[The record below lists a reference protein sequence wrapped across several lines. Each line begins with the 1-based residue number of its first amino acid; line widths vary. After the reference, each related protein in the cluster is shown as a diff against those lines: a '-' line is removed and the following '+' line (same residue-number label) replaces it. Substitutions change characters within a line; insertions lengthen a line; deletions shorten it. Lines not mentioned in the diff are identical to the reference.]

1 MSDRTR
7 VQRYAEL
14 VVRVGLNVQPGQPVL
29 VRADLDHA
37 EVARAVVEQAYV
49 AGAAAVT
56 VDWTDAHVRR
66 STLEHAPM
74 ETLTGTPGWR
84 LQQLQEL
91 GEAGGAILTLTGN
104 AHPHLFDDLP
114 AERVAAVPLELA
126 RASRA
131 LVTEGGVVWAV
142 VAAPNEGWAEQV
154 FGSPDVDR
162 LRDAVSV
169 AMRLDSDDVVAEWRE
184 HVDRLHARA
193 RAVEALDL
201 DAVRYTGDGTDL
213 TVGLIPGSRWVS
225 GSVTTPGGVPFT
237 PNLPTEEV
245 FTSPDRRRAD
255 GTIRVTRP
263 LAMPRA
269 GVVVEGLE
277 VRFEGGRA
285 VDVSADTHLDA
296 VQAELETDEGA
307 RSLGEV
313 ALVDGA
319 SRVRAAVVV
328 FHNTLYDENAGCHV
342 AWGQSFPM
350 VLPDVSDPEER
361 AAAGLNTSAVH
372 TDVVV
377 GGPGVDVVGTTRDGR
392 EVPLITDDVW
402 VLPVS

>member
-1 MSDRTR
+1 MSDRST

-29 VRADLDHA
+29 LRAELDHA
-37 EVARAVVEQAYV
+37 EVARAVVEEAYV
-49 AGAAAVT
+49 AGAASVT

-84 LQQLQEL
+84 LQQLREL

-126 RASRA
+126 MASRA
-131 LVTEGGVVWAV
+131 LVTDGGVAWAV
-142 VAAPNEGWAEQV
+142 VAAPNPGWAEQV

-162 LRDAVSV
+162 LWDAVSV

-184 HVDRLHARA
+184 HVERLHARA

-201 DAVRYTGDGTDL
+201 DAVRYTGEGTDL

-225 GSVTTPGGVPFT
+225 GSVRTKAGVPFT

-255 GTIRVTRP
+255 GTIRLTRP
-263 LAMPRA
+263 LVMPRA

-277 VRFEGGRA
+277 VRFEGGRV

-296 VQAELETDEGA
+296 VRAELDTDEGA

-313 ALVDGA
+313 SLVDGA
-319 SRVRAAVVV
+319 SRVRAAGVV

-342 AWGQSFPM
+342 AWGQSFAM
-350 VLPDVSDPEER
+350 VLPDVSDPDQR

>member
-14 VVRVGLNVQPGQPVL
+14 VVQVGLNVQPGQPVL

-37 EVARAVVEQAYV
+37 EVARAVVEAAYV
-49 AGAAAVT
+49 VGAASVT
-56 VDWTDAHVRR
+56 VEWTDAHVRR

-84 LQQLQEL
+84 LQQLREL
-91 GEAGGAILTLTGN
+91 GEAGGAVLTLTGN

-126 RASRA
+126 RAGQA
-131 LVTEGGVVWAV
+131 LITDGDVAWAV
-142 VAAPNEGWAEQV
+142 VAAPNPGWAEQV
-154 FGSPDVDR
+154 FGTPDTER
-162 LRDAVSV
+162 LWEAVGV
-169 AMRLDSDDVVAEWRE
+169 AMRLDSDDVVAEWRA

-201 DAVRYTGDGTDL
+201 DSVRYTGQGTDL

-225 GSVTTPGGVPFT
+225 GSVTTTGGVPFT

-255 GTIRVTRP
+255 GSIRLTRP
-263 LAMPRA
+263 LVMPRA

-277 VRFEGGRA
+277 VRFEDGRV
-285 VDVSADTHLDA
+285 VDVSADTHVDA
-296 VQAELETDEGA
+296 VLAELDTDPGS

-313 ALVDGA
+313 SLVDGS
-319 SRVRAAVVV
+319 SRVRAAGVV

-342 AWGQSFPM
+342 AWGQSFAM
-350 VLPDVSDPEER
+350 VLPDVSDPDER
-361 AAAGLNTSAVH
+361 AAAGLNSSAVH

-377 GGPGVDVVGTTRDGR
+377 GGPGVDVVGTTRRGR

-402 VLPVS
+402 VLPV

>member
-14 VVRVGLNVQPGQPVL
+14 VVRVGLNVQRGQTVL
-29 VRADLDHA
+29 VRADVDHA

-49 AGAAAVT
+49 AGASSVV

-66 STLEHAPM
+66 STVQHAPM

-84 LQQLQEL
+84 LQQLREL
-91 GEAGGAILTLTGN
+91 GESGGALLTLTGN

-114 AERVAAVPLELA
+114 PERVAAVPLELA
-126 RASRA
+126 RAGRA
-131 LVTEGGVVWAV
+131 LLTEGRVAWAV
-142 VAAPNEGWAEQV
+142 VAAPNPGWAEQV
-154 FGSPDVDR
+154 HGTPDVEP
-162 LRDAVSV
+162 LWDAVTV
-169 AMRLDSDDVVAEWRE
+169 AMRLDSDDVVAEWRA
-184 HVDRLHARA
+184 HVDRLHARG
-193 RAVEALDL
+193 RALEALDL
-201 DAVRYTGDGTDL
+201 DSVRYSGEGTDL

-225 GSVTTPGGVPFT
+225 GSVTTPAGIPFT

-245 FTSPDRRRAD
+245 FTSPDRRRAE
-255 GTIRVTRP
+255 GTIRLTRP
-263 LAMPRA
+263 LVMPRA

-277 VRFEGGRA
+277 VRFEAGRV

-296 VQAELETDEGA
+296 VRAELDTDEGA

-313 ALVDGA
+313 ALVDGS
-319 SRVRAAVVV
+319 SRVRAAGVV
-328 FHNTLYDENAGCHV
+328 FHNTLYDENAGSHV

-350 VLPDVSDPEER
+350 VLPEVTDPDER
-361 AAAGLNTSAVH
+361 AAAGLNMSAVH

-392 EVPLITDDVW
+392 EVPLITDDTW

>member
-1 MSDRTR
+1 MSDRSR
-7 VQRYAEL
+7 VRRYAEL

-29 VRADLDHA
+29 LRAELDHA
-37 EVARAVVEQAYV
+37 EVARAVVEEAYV
-49 AGAAAVT
+49 AGAASVT

-74 ETLTGTPGWR
+74 GTLTGTPGWR
-84 LQQLQEL
+84 LQQLREL

-126 RASRA
+126 MASRA
-131 LVTEGGVVWAV
+131 LVTDGGVAWAV
-142 VAAPNEGWAEQV
+142 VAAPNPGWAEQV

-162 LRDAVSV
+162 LWDAVSV

-184 HVDRLHARA
+184 HVERLHARA

-225 GSVTTPGGVPFT
+225 GSVRTKAGVPFT

-255 GTIRVTRP
+255 GTIRLTRP
-263 LAMPRA
+263 LVMPRA

-277 VRFEGGRA
+277 VRFEGGRV
-285 VDVSADTHLDA
+285 VDVAADTHLDA
-296 VQAELETDEGA
+296 VRAELDTDEGA

-313 ALVDGA
+313 SLVDGA
-319 SRVRAAVVV
+319 SRVRAAGVV

-342 AWGQSFPM
+342 AWGQSFAM
-350 VLPDVSDPEER
+350 VLPDVSDPAQR

-402 VLPVS
+402 VLPV

>member
-1 MSDRTR
+1 MSDRST

-29 VRADLDHA
+29 LRAELDHA
-37 EVARAVVEQAYV
+37 EVARAVVEEAYV
-49 AGAAAVT
+49 AGAASVT

-84 LQQLQEL
+84 LQQLREL

-126 RASRA
+126 MASRA
-131 LVTEGGVVWAV
+131 LVTDGGVAWAV
-142 VAAPNEGWAEQV
+142 VAAPNSGWAEQV

-162 LRDAVSV
+162 LWDAVSV

-184 HVDRLHARA
+184 HVERLHARA

-225 GSVTTPGGVPFT
+225 GSVRTKAGVPFT

-255 GTIRVTRP
+255 GTIRLTRP
-263 LAMPRA
+263 LVMPRA

-277 VRFEGGRA
+277 VRFEGGRV

-296 VQAELETDEGA
+296 VRAELDTDEGA

-313 ALVDGA
+313 SLVDGA
-319 SRVRAAVVV
+319 SRVRAAGVV

-342 AWGQSFPM
+342 AWGQSFAM
-350 VLPDVSDPEER
+350 VLPDVSDPDQR